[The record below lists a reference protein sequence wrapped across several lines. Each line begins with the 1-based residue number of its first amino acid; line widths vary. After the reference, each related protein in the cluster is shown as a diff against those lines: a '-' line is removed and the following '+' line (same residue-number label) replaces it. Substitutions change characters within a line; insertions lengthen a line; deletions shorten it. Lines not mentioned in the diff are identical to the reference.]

1 MAQVTTPKV
10 LFSDLKIPTGYV
22 LLGIFLV
29 IAIIVIVITKSLK
42 GKAKEIAQGA
52 ISKDT
57 IKELSN
63 TYVKT
68 FSEVEYRNF
77 ADSLHEK
84 LERGALSDDD
94 EAGAL
99 QIILK
104 MQNELDVQSL
114 ISAYGVRESKIWD
127 VFTFA
132 NEKRGLLEMLRDEM
146 SSEAKEINSV
156 WSSRGISTL
165 I

>member
-1 MAQVTTPKV
+1 MAQVSTPKV
-10 LFSDLKIPTGYV
+10 LFSDLKIPTGAILV
-22 LLGIFLV
+22 GIFLV
-29 IAIIVIVITKSLK
+29 ILIVILIITKSLK

-68 FSEVEYRNF
+68 FTDSEYKAF
-77 ADSLHEK
+77 ADSLFEK

-94 EAGAL
+94 ETGAVAIL
-99 QIILK
+99 LK

-114 ISAYGVRESKIWD
+114 ISAYGIRESKIWD

-132 NEKRGLLEMLRDEM
+132 NENRGLVAMLRDEL
-146 SSEAKEINSV
+146 SGQAKEVNSV
-156 WSSRGISTL
+156 WVSRGITTL

>member
-1 MAQVTTPKV
+1 MAQVLTPKV
-10 LFSDLKIPTGYV
+10 LFSDVRIPTGAILV
-22 LLGIFLV
+22 GVFLV
-29 IAIIVIVITKSLK
+29 IIIVVLIITKSLK
-42 GKAKEIAQGA
+42 GKAKELAQGA

-63 TYVKT
+63 TYAKSFT
-68 FSEVEYRNF
+68 DAEYKAF
-77 ADSLHEK
+77 ADSLYEK

-94 EAGAL
+94 EVGAVAIL
-99 QIILK
+99 LK

-114 ISAYGVRESKIWD
+114 ISAYGIRESKIWD

-132 NEKRGLLEMLRDEM
+132 NENRGLIETLRDEL
-146 SSEAKEINSV
+146 SGEAKEINSV
-156 WSSRGISTL
+156 WASRGISTL

>member
-1 MAQVTTPKV
+1 MAQVETPKFR
-10 LFSDLKIPTGYV
+10 FSNVEIPTGA
-22 LLGIFLV
+22 LLVGIFLV
-29 IAIIVIVITKSLK
+29 ILVVLLIVTKAIK

-68 FSEVEYRNF
+68 FSDVEYKNF
-77 ADSLHEK
+77 ADSIYQK

-94 EAGAL
+94 EAGAVAIL
-99 QIILK
+99 LK

-114 ISAYGVRESKIWD
+114 ISAYGIRESKVWD
-127 VFTFA
+127 IFTFA
-132 NEKRGLLEMLRDEM
+132 NENRGLIEMLRDEL
-146 SSEAKEINSV
+146 SGQAKDVNGV